1 MLNLTVFTLALPLAG
16 FLILGLFGRRL
27 PRALIAWIGCG
38 TILLA
43 FAAAAADFIAMLA
56 QPAGPVETH
65 FLFGLGAATAR
76 ISDITIFNW
85 VASGSLRID
94 FGLLS
99 DPLSAIMLLVVTG
112 VGFLIH
118 VYSIGYMAD
127 DPGYWRFFSFLNFFV
142 FAMALLVAADN
153 FLFLLAGWAGVGL
166 ASFLL
171 IGFWYTRPS
180 AVAAATKAFVVNVIG
195 DFGLLLAIF
204 LLFKTF
210 GTLGYEAILY
220 GNPASGHSC
229 IAGPFCPAPLAIHPA
244 GATLTAIALLL
255 FVAAAAKS
263 AQLPLHVWL
272 PDAMEGPTPVSALI
286 HAATMVTAGVYL
298 VARAAPLFTAA
309 PGVLP
314 IVGGVAGGTALF
326 AATIA
331 CVQTDI
337 KRVLAYST
345 MSQLGYMFMGEA
357 ASGFSTGIFHLTTH
371 AYFKALLFMSAGAV
385 IHALAGEQDMRKMG
399 GLRRKLPTTF
409 WCFVA
414 GGLALAAIFP
424 FAGFWSKDAILGAIL
439 ERASTTG
446 IGGWYVLYAV
456 GILTAGLTGFYTFR
470 LIFGVFLGQYRGGEI
485 APHGAEH
492 GPPEPAAAPASR
504 PNGRGREVASRRD
517 PLARVHDVGAAMRWP
532 MLILAVLAVIGG
544 FYGTPFSN
552 WLGDFL
558 APIAGTSPDVSGGTL
573 ALNIALGLAAAILGI
588 ALAWLRYGARQAS
601 FAPTRNPIVVFFENR
616 YYVDA
621 LYDHVIVRPLLWAG
635 RLLRRDL
642 EGVALD
648 GGTRGV
654 GGVVGWS
661 SGVLRALQTG
671 YARNY
676 ALAIF
681 LGATLI
687 VVYYVMQR

>member
-27 PRALIAWIGCG
+27 PRALISLVGCG
-38 TILLA
+38 TVLLA
-43 FAAAAADFIAMLA
+43 FAAAVADFISMLGTA
-56 QPAGPVETH
+56 ETSRV
-65 FLFGLGAATAR
+65 A
-76 ISDITIFNW
+76 DTIFFNW
-85 VASGSLRID
+85 VASGSLHID

-99 DPLSAIMLLVVTG
+99 DPLSAVMLLIVTG

-210 GTLGYEAILY
+210 GTLGYHAILY

-229 IAGPFCPAPLAIHPA
+229 VAGPFCPAPLAIHPA

-298 VARAAPLFTAA
+298 IARAAPLFIAA
-309 PGVLP
+309 PGALP
-314 IVGGVAGGTALF
+314 IVGGIAGATALF

-345 MSQLGYMFMGEA
+345 MSQLAYMFMGEA
-357 ASGFSTGIFHLTTH
+357 AGGFSTGIFHLTTH

-399 GLRRKLPTTF
+399 GLRAKLPTTF
-409 WCFVA
+409 WCFLA

-439 ERASTTG
+439 DRATTTG
-446 IGGWYVLYAV
+446 VGGWYALYIL

-485 APHGAEH
+485 VPHGTEH
-492 GPPEPAAAPASR
+492 GPPEPAATPASR
-504 PNGRGREVASRRD
+504 PNGRGREAASRRD
-517 PLARVHDVGAAMRWP
+517 PLARVHDVGVAMRWP
-532 MLILAVLAVIGG
+532 MLILAVLSLVGG
-544 FYGTPFSN
+544 FYGAPFSN

-558 APIAGTSPDVSGGTL
+558 APIVGTSPEVSGGTL
-573 ALNIALGLAAAILGI
+573 ALNITLGLAAAILGI

-616 YYVDA
+616 YFLDA
-621 LYDHVIVRPLLWAG
+621 IYDHAIVRPLLWLG

-681 LGATLI
+681 LGAALI